1 MVGSAVAA
9 ELLVA
14 KRHEKVCEKLR
25 KGQLRVLRMALDR
38 RVTYLEA
45 QKLSEALLAN
55 DAGGQT
61 ADRGAWVHLEVL
73 SPSVHP
79 HITQELDLS
88 YTRFDA
94 APHSTPQG
102 SVSTAATCILM
113 ALSAPGPSRLTHLLM
128 AGCDIGSSG
137 CVLLCTALMKAGS
150 ALTHVAL
157 SPSGGR
163 GGWCRCTSS
172 ETIST

>member
-61 ADRGAWVHLEVL
+61 ADRGAWVHLE
-73 SPSVHP
+73 
-79 HITQELDLS
+79 ELDLS